1 MNSFEKNKTRIL
13 IVDNWPFQLMNT
25 LIRLGDVGY
34 FNTYPALNCL
44 EALIELR
51 DTLHPYD
58 IVLCSTSLEIGEL
71 RALLQE
77 VSRHSLARYFSL
89 AGDVDAIQSHMEFL
103 TSLKGPGFQFLGVV
117 DKPLVPSKCDQVL
130 GQAQPLKRLRE
141 RPPLRKA
148 LRLSQ

>member
-1 MNSFEKNKTRIL
+1 MNASEKNKTRIL

-25 LIRLGDVGY
+25 LIRLGDAGY

-44 EALIELR
+44 EALIELH
-51 DTLHPYD
+51 DTLRPYD

-71 RALLQE
+71 RSLLQE

-89 AGDVDAIQSHMEFL
+89 AGDVDAIQNHMGFL

-117 DKPLVPSKCDQVL
+117 DKPLVPSECDQVL
-130 GQAQPLKRLRE
+130 GQAQPFKRSRG
-141 RPPLRKA
+141 RPPLRKGR
-148 LRLSQ
+148 RLSQ